1 MAGALQGRR
10 VVLGVSGSIAA
21 YKAVE
26 LLRLLVKDGADVSVV
41 MSENAGRFIQPL
53 TFEALSGKPVSQE
66 VFDNELTASMEHIR
80 QAESADCVVV
90 APATAGTLGKLA
102 CGLSGD
108 ALANFFLAFEG
119 PAIIAPAMNDGMYR
133 NPAVKENI
141 ARLKA
146 RGARFVDPGE
156 GELACGSVGPG
167 RLAEPADILEA
178 VRLALNPVADLAG
191 MKILLTAGP
200 TREAIDPVRYLS
212 NPSSGKM
219 GYAIARAAARRGA
232 DVTLIS
238 GPTAL
243 EPPSG
248 VRVFPCVTAAEMLAL
263 VEAHFAAADVLV
275 MTAAVGDFAVEQVA
289 KEKIKKAGDK
299 PLVLTLR
306 PTPDILRTVAEK
318 KTRQFVVGFAA
329 ETENLVDSAREKLQ
343 QKNMDLIVANDISA
357 PGIGFQSD
365 VNQVVVI
372 DRAGR
377 VEPWPRMTK
386 MDIAQRLLDRILAAR
401 PAKS

>member
-1 MAGALQGRR
+1 MAGALAGKR

-26 LLRLLVKDGADVSVV
+26 LLRLLVKDGAEVRVV
-41 MSENAGRFIQPL
+41 MSENAGRFVQPL
-53 TFEALSGKPVSQE
+53 TFEALSGNPVSVE
-66 VFDNELTASMEHIR
+66 VFDNELTASMEHVR
-80 QAESADCVVV
+80 QAESADCVVI
-90 APATAGTLGKLA
+90 APATAGTLGKLG

-133 NPAVKENI
+133 NPAVRENI
-141 ARLKA
+141 DRLKA

-167 RLAEPADILEA
+167 RLAEPADILKA
-178 VRLALNPVADLAG
+178 VRRAMSPVADLAG
-191 MKILLTAGP
+191 LKLLVTAGP

-232 DVTLIS
+232 DVTLVS

-248 VRVFPCVTAAEMLAL
+248 VRVLPCVAAAEMLAL

-289 KEKIKKAGDK
+289 KEKIKKAGDR

-343 QKNMDLIVANDISA
+343 HKNMDLIIANDISA

-365 VNQVVVI
+365 ANQVVVI

-377 VEPWPRMTK
+377 ADPWPRMTK
-386 MDIAQRLLDRILAAR
+386 LEIAERLLDRILAAR
-401 PAKS
+401 PAKG